1 MKTLVLAAATAFAAA
16 AAVAHAQYDRDRPY
30 NPDPAPYVA
39 PDRGDYRY
47 DRRNDE
53 RDRHDRR
60 DERAQVV
67 DSRPVYGEA
76 GTHQECWNDATKSY
90 ERHAIGAGTVIGAI
104 AGGILG
110 HQVGSGR
117 GNTAATAAG
126 AIGGGVIGNR
136 IERNRADDNDNGQ
149 RCRTVRDPSDNSR
162 DVVGYDVR
170 YRYQGRD
177 YETYLDHDPGR
188 WLVVGEDT
196 RADGTPRHAMDAHP
210 GRPDYDPDKR

>member
-1 MKTLVLAAATAFAAA
+1 MKTLVLAVASAFAAA
-16 AAVAHAQYDRDRPY
+16 APFAQAQYDRDRPY
-30 NPDPAPYVA
+30 NPDPSPYVA

-47 DRRNDE
+47 DRRDDD
-53 RDRHDRR
+53 RDRRDRR
-60 DERAQVV
+60 DERAQVI

-76 GTHQECWNDATKSY
+76 GTHQECWNEQTNSY
-90 ERHAIGAGTVIGAI
+90 ERHHVGAGTVIGAI
-104 AGGILG
+104 AGGVLG

-126 AIGGGVIGNR
+126 AIGGGLIGNR
-136 IERNRADDNDNGQ
+136 IDRNRADNADERE
-149 RCRTVRDPSDNSR
+149 RCRTVRDGSSSER

-188 WLVVGEDT
+188 TLVVGQDT
-196 RADGTPRHAMDAHP
+196 RADGTPLRTMDEYP
-210 GRPDYDPDKR
+210 GRPDYDPDRH